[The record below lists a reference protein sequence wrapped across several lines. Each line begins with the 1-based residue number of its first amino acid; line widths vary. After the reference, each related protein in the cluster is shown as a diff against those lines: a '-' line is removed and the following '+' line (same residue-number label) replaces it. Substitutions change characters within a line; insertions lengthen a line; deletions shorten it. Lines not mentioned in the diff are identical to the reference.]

1 MGSRAHM
8 TTSAAYRNGHD
19 WWSERRDL
27 ALVDAGVEVRTD
39 AAGQPRFYGHAA
51 VFNVR
56 TAIGNPLTWGFYEQ
70 VAAGAFTKT
79 IQETDQRF
87 LIDHDSYYIVARR
100 SAGTLSHYQDGRGL
114 ITDAALDSNL
124 SYVNDLTANLRNG
137 NTTGMSFGFRV
148 IDDEWTE
155 IPVMGANGEPMVD
168 PDGNSVNA
176 ELRTILEVQCFETS
190 AVTFPAYEET
200 DAGLRHSLIPA
211 LRRRDDRAAIE
222 RTLRYRPE
230 LRSELIPATVI
241 DLKASLD
248 AQPVGE
254 ILGNEVPIAP
264 TGLQLQPLESSGS
277 EPAET
282 TRTPEQQSPTE
293 TPEPVASTQ
302 HAPSQHDL
310 AKARLR
316 ALSASLT

>member
-1 MGSRAHM
+1 MRSHGPS
-8 TTSAAYRNGHD
+8 GD
-19 WWSERRDL
+19 ERRDL
-27 ALVDAGVEVRTD
+27 ALNE
-39 AAGQPRFYGHAA
+39 AAIDIRNDSQGQPRFFGHAA

-114 ITDAALDSNL
+114 ITDAALDTRL
-124 SYVNDLTANLRNG
+124 SYVNDLITNLDVKNV
-137 NTTGMSFGFRV
+137 TGMSFGFRV
-148 IDDEWTE
+148 VADDWTE
-155 IPVMGANGEPMVD
+155 VPVMGANGEPMVD

-190 AVTFPAYEET
+190 SVSFPAYEET

-222 RTLRYRPE
+222 RTLRYKPE
-230 LRSELIPATVI
+230 LRSDLIPATVI
-241 DLKASLD
+241 DLKARD
-248 AQPVGE
+248 TAPVGE
-254 ILGNEVPIAP
+254 LLGNDTPIVADAGAMDPFEERVPTDTP
-264 TGLQLQPLESSGS
+264 SDLEPADVTRSDDGGHDLAT
-277 EPAET
+277 EPAES
-282 TRTPEQQSPTE
+282 TRKPLRR
-293 TPEPVASTQ
+293 
-302 HAPSQHDL
+302 DL
-310 AKARLR
+310 AKRITAARR
-316 ALSASLT
+316 PTHVAA